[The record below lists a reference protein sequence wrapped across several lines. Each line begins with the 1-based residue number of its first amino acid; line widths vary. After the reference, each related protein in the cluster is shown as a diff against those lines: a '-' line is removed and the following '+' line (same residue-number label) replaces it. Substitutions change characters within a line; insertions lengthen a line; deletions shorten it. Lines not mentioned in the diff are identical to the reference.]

1 MGVAGNT
8 MTESL
13 SKKLIITRK
22 DDFDQ
27 LFGSGK
33 RLSGKFVYLIYLP
46 LKEKNKTQL
55 NIGFVCGK
63 KIGGAVRRNDYKRLM
78 REVFRKNKDVFTGFR
93 ILIVA
98 QPAIANADLIS
109 LQDDILSLGKALPK

>member
-1 MGVAGNT
+1 

-13 SKKLIITRK
+13 PKSLIIRHT

-33 RLSGKFVYLIYLP
+33 RLSGKFVYLIYLR
-46 LKEKNKTQL
+46 LTEEEKNKTPVK
-55 NIGFVCGK
+55 IGFVCGK

-78 REVFRKNKDVFTGFR
+78 REIFRKNKDLFTGFR

-98 QPAIANADLIS
+98 QPAIANADYSS
-109 LQDDILSLGKALPK
+109 LQDEMVSLTKALPK